1 MSEINLKEDN
11 LTRKNRTIKP
21 FIDIYGKEYPFGE
34 VGEDGVYKIMYDDVM
49 DGEHGGYMMK
59 PIYGVSVSTY
69 FNDYLA
75 TVRFDE
81 NNRDVAVKIVGK
93 ISGWDTE
100 KDDDKK
106 EIDNYLSKYDYIEFT
121 CSAKYKKGKAKE
133 GIDKMVSELRNGL
146 SEDYGLDCD
155 KYLTIDLSK
164 LYKKESTPCD
174 KLSKE
179 KEYSYV
185 SRRYM
190 IFIGEAPHMDDD
202 GNWVTYNDVPKFY
215 VDSFSGAHFID
226 KDESKPHFVRIIV
239 EEFAEEQRRKKEI
252 HEDNRWRELQEALD
266 ESFGKAFKMI
276 WHVFKKKWK
285 KFSPYIIRYVGNHA
299 TAVTFYPK
307 WLFGNKIY
315 MVQYVYEHDGSE
327 KHFVAE
333 CGEWNY
339 WLFLKEKN
347 KWCWRTNKTY
357 NDNTGCS
364 L

>member
-1 MSEINLKEDN
+1 MSVINLKEN
-11 LTRKNRTIKP
+11 TLGRKSRVIKP
-21 FIDIYGKEYPFGE
+21 FIDIHGKEYPFGE
-34 VGEDGVYKIMYDDVM
+34 VGEDGVYKIVYEDVM

-81 NNRDVAVKIVGK
+81 SNRDAAVKIVGK
-93 ISGWDTE
+93 IRGWDTE
-100 KDDDKK
+100 KDDDRK
-106 EIDNYLSKYDYIEFT
+106 EIDNYLAKYDYIDFT
-121 CSAKYKKGKAKE
+121 CSAKYKKGKVKE
-133 GIDKMVSELRNGL
+133 GIDKMVSEVRNEL

-155 KYLTIDLSK
+155 KYLTINLSK
-164 LYKKESTPCD
+164 LYKKEVTPCD
-174 KLSKE
+174 ELTKE
-179 KEYSYV
+179 KEYSYI

-239 EEFAEEQRRKKEI
+239 EEFAEEERRKKMI
-252 HEDNRWRELQEALD
+252 HEDNRWRELQEAQE

-276 WHVFKKKWK
+276 WHVFKRKWK

-307 WLFGNKIY
+307 WLFGNKMY

-333 CGEWNY
+333 CGDWNY
-339 WLFLKEKN
+339 WLFLKKKN

-357 NDNTGCS
+357 NDHTCCA

>member
-1 MSEINLKEDN
+1 MSEINLKEN
-11 LTRKNRTIKP
+11 TLGRKSRVIKP
-21 FIDIYGKEYPFGE
+21 FIDIRGKEYPFGK
-34 VGEDGVYKIMYDDVM
+34 VGEDGVYKIVYDDVM
-49 DGEHGGYMMK
+49 DGEYGGYK
-59 PIYGVSVSTY
+59 VEPIYGVSVFTY
-69 FNDYLA
+69 YNDYLA
-75 TVRFDE
+75 TVHFDE
-81 NNRDVAVKIVGK
+81 NNRDAAVKIVGK
-93 ISGWDTE
+93 IRGWDTE
-100 KDDDKK
+100 NNEDIKKIDD
-106 EIDNYLSKYDYIEFT
+106 YLSKYDYINFT
-121 CSAKYKKGKAKE
+121 PSAKYKKGKLKE
-133 GIDKMVSELRNGL
+133 GIDRMVSDVRNEL

-164 LYKKESTPCD
+164 LYKSEDMLRNEVGNP
-174 KLSKE
+174 
-179 KEYSYV
+179 KEYSCV

-215 VDSFSGAHFID
+215 VDSFAGAHFID

-239 EEFAEEQRRKKEI
+239 EEFAEEERRKKEI
-252 HEDNRWRELQEALD
+252 YEDNRWRELQEALD

-285 KFSPYIIRYVGNHA
+285 KFSPYIMRYVGNHA

-357 NDNTGCS
+357 NDHTGCS

>member
-1 MSEINLKEDN
+1 MSEFKLANNIA
-11 LTRKNRTIKP
+11 RRNRVIKP
-21 FIDIYGKEYPFGE
+21 FINIYGEDYPFGE
-34 VGEDGVYKIMYDDVM
+34 VGEDGVYKIVYDDVM
-49 DGEHGGYMMK
+49 DGDYGGYMMK

-69 FNDYLA
+69 YNDYLA

-81 NNRDVAVKIVGK
+81 NNRDAAVKIVET
-93 ISGWDTE
+93 IRGWDTE
-100 KDDDKK
+100 KDDDRK
-106 EIDNYLSKYDYIEFT
+106 EIDNYLAKYDYIEFT
-121 CSAKYKKGKAKE
+121 CSAKYKKGKKQE
-133 GIDKMVSELRNGL
+133 GIDKMVSELRNEL
-146 SEDYGLDCD
+146 SKDYGLDCD

-164 LYKKESTPCD
+164 LYKKEDTHCND
-174 KLSKE
+174 EGKK
-179 KEYSYV
+179 KDYSYI
-185 SRRYM
+185 SKRYM

-215 VDSFSGAHFID
+215 VDSFAGTHFID
-226 KDESKPHFVRIIV
+226 ADESKPHFVRIIV
-239 EEFAEEQRRKKEI
+239 EEFAEEERRKNMI

-285 KFSPYIIRYVGNHA
+285 KFSPYIMRYVGNHA

-307 WLFGNKIY
+307 WLFANKMY

-357 NDNTGCS
+357 NDHTSCS

>member
-11 LTRKNRTIKP
+11 LARKSRVIKP
-21 FIDIYGKEYPFGE
+21 FYDICGKEYPFGE
-34 VGEDGVYKIMYDDVM
+34 VGEDGVYKIVYDDVM
-49 DGEHGGYMMK
+49 DGEYGGYK
-59 PIYGVSVSTY
+59 GEPIYGVSVFTY
-69 FNDYLA
+69 YNDYLA

-81 NNRDVAVKIVGK
+81 NNRDAAVKIVGK
-93 ISGWDTE
+93 IRGWDTE
-100 KDDDKK
+100 KDDDRK
-106 EIDNYLSKYDYIEFT
+106 EIDNYLANYDYIEFVP
-121 CSAKYKKGKAKE
+121 SAKYKKGKLKE
-133 GIDKMVSELRNGL
+133 GIDKMVSDVRNEL

-164 LYKKESTPCD
+164 LYKSEDMLRNEVGNP
-174 KLSKE
+174 
-179 KEYSYV
+179 KEYSCV

-202 GNWVTYNDVPKFY
+202 GNWVTYNDVPKFS
-215 VDSFSGAHFID
+215 VGAFAGAHFID
-226 KDESKPHFVRIIV
+226 KDETKPHFVRIIV
-239 EEFAEEQRRKKEI
+239 EEFAEEQHRKENIREK
-252 HEDNRWRELQEALD
+252 NRWRELQEALD

-276 WHVFKKKWK
+276 WHVFKNKWK
-285 KFSPYIIRYVGNHA
+285 KYVPYVIHYVGNHA

-307 WLFGNKIY
+307 WLFANKMY

-357 NDNTGCS
+357 NDHTGCS

>member
-11 LTRKNRTIKP
+11 LARKSRVIKP
-21 FIDIYGKEYPFGE
+21 FIDICGKEYPFGE
-34 VGEDGVYKIMYDDVM
+34 VDEDGVYKIVHDDVM
-49 DGEHGGYMMK
+49 DGEYGGYK
-59 PIYGVSVSTY
+59 VEPIYGVSVLTY
-69 FNDYLA
+69 YNDYLA

-81 NNRDVAVKIVGK
+81 NNRDAAVKIVEK
-93 ISGWDTE
+93 VYGWNAE
-100 KDDDKK
+100 KEDDRK

-133 GIDKMVSELRNGL
+133 GIEKMVSEVRNEL

-164 LYKKESTPCD
+164 LYKKEVTPCD
-174 KLSKE
+174 ELTKE

-190 IFIGEAPHMDDD
+190 IFVGEAPHMDDD

-226 KDESKPHFVRIIV
+226 KDETKPHFVRIIV
-239 EEFAEEQRRKKEI
+239 EEFAEEERRKKMI

-299 TAVTFYPK
+299 TAVTFFPK
-307 WLFGNKIY
+307 WLFCNKMY

-357 NDNTGCS
+357 NDHTGCS

>member
-11 LTRKNRTIKP
+11 LAPKSKEIKP
-21 FIDIYGKEYPFGE
+21 FIDICGKEYPFGE
-34 VGEDGVYKIMYDDVM
+34 VGEDGVYKIVYDDVM
-49 DGEHGGYMMK
+49 DGEYGGYMVE

-69 FNDYLA
+69 YNDYLA

-81 NNRDVAVKIVGK
+81 NNRDAAVKIVGA
-93 ISGWDTE
+93 IRGWDVE
-100 KDDDKK
+100 KDDDRMD
-106 EIDNYLSKYDYIEFT
+106 IDIYLSKYDYIEFT

-133 GIDKMVSELRNGL
+133 GIEKMVNEVRNEL
-146 SEDYGLDCD
+146 SKDYGLDCD

-164 LYKKESTPCD
+164 LYKKENTPCD
-174 KLSKE
+174 ELSKN

-185 SRRYM
+185 SKRYM

-202 GNWVTYNDVPKFY
+202 GNWVTYNDVPKFS
-215 VDSFSGAHFID
+215 VDSFAGAHFID
-226 KDESKPHFVRIIV
+226 KDETKPHFVRIIV
-239 EEFAEEQRRKKEI
+239 EEFAEEERRKNMI

-285 KFSPYIIRYVGNHA
+285 KFSPYIMRYVGNHA
-299 TAVTFYPK
+299 TAVTFFPK
-307 WLFGNKIY
+307 WLFCNKMY

-347 KWCWRTNKTY
+347 KWCWRTNKTR
-357 NDNTGCS
+357 NDGACCS

>member
-11 LTRKNRTIKP
+11 LTRKSRVIKP
-21 FIDIYGKEYPFGE
+21 FFDFCGKEYPFGE
-34 VGEDGVYKIMYDDVM
+34 FDEDGVYKIVYDDVM
-49 DGEHGGYMMK
+49 DGEYGGYEVV
-59 PIYGVSVSTY
+59 PIYGVSVFTY
-69 FNDYLA
+69 YNDYLA

-81 NNRDVAVKIVGK
+81 NNRDAAVKIVGK
-93 ISGWDTE
+93 IRGWDTE
-100 KDDDKK
+100 KDDDRK
-106 EIDNYLSKYDYIEFT
+106 EIDNYLAKCDYIEFT
-121 CSAKYKKGKAKE
+121 CSAKYKKGKLKK
-133 GIDKMVSELRNGL
+133 GIDRMVSDVRNEL

-164 LYKKESTPCD
+164 LYKKEVTPCD
-174 KLSKE
+174 ELTKE

-239 EEFAEEQRRKKEI
+239 EEFAEEERRKKMI

-266 ESFGKAFKMI
+266 ESFEKAFKMI

-307 WLFGNKIY
+307 WLFGNKMY
-315 MVQYVYEHDGSE
+315 MVQYVYEHDGNE

-357 NDNTGCS
+357 NDHTGCS

>member
-11 LTRKNRTIKP
+11 LTRKSRVIKP
-21 FIDIYGKEYPFGE
+21 FIDICGKEYPFGE
-34 VGEDGVYKIMYDDVM
+34 VGEDGVYKIMFDDVM
-49 DGEHGGYMMK
+49 DGDEGGYMMK
-59 PIYGVSVSTY
+59 PIYGVSVATY
-69 FNDYLA
+69 YNDYVA

-81 NNRDVAVKIVGK
+81 NNRDAAVKIVGK
-93 ISGWDTE
+93 IRGWDTE
-100 KDDDKK
+100 KDDDRK

-121 CSAKYKKGKAKE
+121 CSAKYKKGKVKE
-133 GIDKMVSELRNGL
+133 GIDKMVSELRNEL

-164 LYKKESTPCD
+164 LYKKEVTPCD
-174 KLSKE
+174 ELTKE
-179 KEYSYV
+179 KEYSYI

-202 GNWVTYNDVPKFY
+202 GNWVTYNDVPKFS
-215 VDSFSGAHFID
+215 VGAFAGAHFID

-239 EEFAEEQRRKKEI
+239 EEFAEEERRKKMI

-266 ESFGKAFKMI
+266 ESFEKAFKMI

-307 WLFGNKIY
+307 WLFCNKMY

-357 NDNTGCS
+357 NDHTGCS

>member
-11 LTRKNRTIKP
+11 LARKSKEIKP
-21 FIDIYGKEYPFGE
+21 FIDICGKVYPFGE
-34 VGEDGVYKIMYDDVM
+34 VDEDGVYKIMYDDVM

-69 FNDYLA
+69 YNDYLA

-81 NNRDVAVKIVGK
+81 NNRDAAVKLVGA
-93 ISGWDTE
+93 IRGWNTE
-100 KDDDKK
+100 KDDDRK

-121 CSAKYKKGKAKE
+121 CSAKYKKGKMKE
-133 GIDKMVSELRNGL
+133 GIDKMLSELRNEL
-146 SEDYGLDCD
+146 SEEYGIDSD

-164 LYKKESTPCD
+164 LYKSED
-174 KLSKE
+174 MLRNEVGE
-179 KEYSYV
+179 KKDYSYV
-185 SRRYM
+185 SKRYM

-202 GNWVTYNDVPKFY
+202 GNWVTYNDVPKFS
-215 VDSFSGAHFID
+215 VGAFAGAHFID
-226 KDESKPHFVRIIV
+226 KDETKPHFIRIIV
-239 EEFAEEQRRKKEI
+239 EEFAEEERRKKMI

-285 KFSPYIIRYVGNHA
+285 KFSPYIMRYVGNHA
-299 TAVTFYPK
+299 TAVTFFPK
-307 WLFGNKIY
+307 WLFCNKMY
-315 MVQYVYEHDGSE
+315 MVQYVYEHDRSE

-357 NDNTGCS
+357 NDHTGCS

>member
-1 MSEINLKEDN
+1 MFIKEN
-11 LTRKNRTIKP
+11 NKSRTIKP
-21 FIDIYGKEYPFGE
+21 FINICGKEYPFGE
-34 VGEDGVYKIMYDDVM
+34 VGEDGVYKIVYNDVM
-49 DGEHGGYMMK
+49 DGEYGGYK
-59 PIYGVSVSTY
+59 VEPIYGVSVFTY
-69 FNDYLA
+69 YNDYLA

-81 NNRDVAVKIVGK
+81 NNRDAAVKIVGN
-93 ISGWDTE
+93 IRGWDVE
-100 KDDDKK
+100 KDDDRK
-106 EIDNYLSKYDYIEFT
+106 EIDNYLANYDYIEFT
-121 CSAKYKKGKAKE
+121 CSAQYKKGKVKE
-133 GIDKMVSELRNGL
+133 GIDRMVSELRNEL

-164 LYKKESTPCD
+164 LYKKEVTPCD

-179 KEYSYV
+179 KDYSYV

-202 GNWVTYNDVPKFY
+202 GNWVTYNDVPKFS
-215 VDSFSGAHFID
+215 VGAFAGAHFID
-226 KDESKPHFVRIIV
+226 KDETKPHFVRIIV
-239 EEFAEEQRRKKEI
+239 EEFDEEQRRKENIREK
-252 HEDNRWRELQEALD
+252 NRWRELQEALD
-266 ESFGKAFKMI
+266 ESFEKAFKMI

-285 KFSPYIIRYVGNHA
+285 KYVPHVMRYVGNHA

-307 WLFGNKIY
+307 WLFCNKMY

-357 NDNTGCS
+357 NDHTSCS

>member
-1 MSEINLKEDN
+1 
-11 LTRKNRTIKP
+11 
-21 FIDIYGKEYPFGE
+21 
-34 VGEDGVYKIMYDDVM
+34 
-49 DGEHGGYMMK
+49 
-59 PIYGVSVSTY
+59 
-69 FNDYLA
+69 
-75 TVRFDE
+75 
-81 NNRDVAVKIVGK
+81 
-93 ISGWDTE
+93 
-100 KDDDKK
+100 
-106 EIDNYLSKYDYIEFT
+106 
-121 CSAKYKKGKAKE
+121 
-133 GIDKMVSELRNGL
+133 
-146 SEDYGLDCD
+146 
-155 KYLTIDLSK
+155 
-164 LYKKESTPCD
+164 
-174 KLSKE
+174 
-179 KEYSYV
+179 
-185 SRRYM
+185 M

-202 GNWVTYNDVPKFY
+202 GNWVTYNDVPKFS
-215 VDSFSGAHFID
+215 VGTFAGAHFID
-226 KDESKPHFVRIIV
+226 KDETKPHFVQIIV
-239 EEFAEEQRRKKEI
+239 EEFAEEQRRKEMI

-285 KFSPYIIRYVGNHA
+285 KYAPHIMRYVGNHA

-357 NDNTGCS
+357 NDHTGCS

>member
-1 MSEINLKEDN
+1 MSEINLIEND
-11 LTRKNRTIKP
+11 LARKSRTIKP

-34 VGEDGVYKIMYDDVM
+34 VGEDGVYKIVYEDVM
-49 DGEHGGYMMK
+49 DGEYGGYMMK

-69 FNDYLA
+69 YNDYLA

-93 ISGWDTE
+93 IGGWDSE
-100 KDDDKK
+100 KDDDRK
-106 EIDNYLSKYDYIEFT
+106 EIDNYLANYDYIEFT
-121 CSAKYKKGKAKE
+121 CSAKYKKGKVKE
-133 GIDKMVSELRNGL
+133 GIKKMVSEVRNEL

-164 LYKKESTPCD
+164 LYKKEDTPCD

-179 KEYSYV
+179 KDYSYV

-202 GNWVTYNDVPKFY
+202 GNWVTYNDVPKFS
-215 VDSFSGAHFID
+215 VGAFAGAHFID

-239 EEFAEEQRRKKEI
+239 EEFAEEERRKEKKRDE
-252 HEDNRWRELQEALD
+252 NRWCELQESLD

-276 WHVFKKKWK
+276 WHVFKRKWK
-285 KFSPYIIRYVGNHA
+285 KYVPHTVRYVGNHA

-307 WLFGNKIY
+307 WLFDNKIY

-357 NDNTGCS
+357 NDNVSCS